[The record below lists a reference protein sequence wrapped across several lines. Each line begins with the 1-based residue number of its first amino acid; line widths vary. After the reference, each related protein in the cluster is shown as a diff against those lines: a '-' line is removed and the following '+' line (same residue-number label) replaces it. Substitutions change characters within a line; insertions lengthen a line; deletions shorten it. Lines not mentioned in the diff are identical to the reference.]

1 MRKNT
6 LFVSSLFLAACSA
19 PPEGQLLH
27 SDISDTLF
35 LADTVGVLVGD
46 EDYTFGAVMDLEP
59 IPGGFAVLDG
69 IFCRISTY
77 DHGACFTGSA
87 GGRGEGPGEFS
98 FPFSFCRLHD
108 GGYLLFDQGARR
120 YALYSSD
127 LSFEGSYPSGMGLPL
142 LMSPAGD
149 SSVVMGKIEIIFAEG
164 ILMTGQRIFSM
175 NPYSGE
181 EGVVYREHMEE
192 MGGSDIDL
200 RPHYSFFTT
209 DSSGR
214 VYLARYDSDIYA
226 IDVLSAGGDS
236 LDRFIFE
243 PEPRP
248 EFDRETHQLRFLPI
262 TIPLTTSEGTS
273 VLEVSAPE
281 LHPYVTYLATGPGD
295 SIWVR
300 RYGLPESEHWDVV
313 SPEGELVRRVVL
325 FADTMGTGAYPSLQ
339 LSPWGIAATMNEN
352 EVERFYTVE

>member
-1 MRKNT
+1 M
-6 LFVSSLFLAACSA
+6 
-19 PPEGQLLH
+19 
-27 SDISDTLF
+27 
-35 LADTVGVLVGD
+35 
-46 EDYTFGAVMDLEP
+46 
-59 IPGGFAVLDG
+59 
-69 IFCRISTY
+69 
-77 DHGACFTGSA
+77 
-87 GGRGEGPGEFS
+87 
-98 FPFSFCRLHD
+98 
-108 GGYLLFDQGARR
+108 
-120 YALYSSD
+120 
-127 LSFEGSYPSGMGLPL
+127 
-142 LMSPAGD
+142 MSPAGD
-149 SSVVMGKIEIIFAEG
+149 SSVVVGKIEIMFAEEK
-164 ILMTGQRIFSM
+164 LMAGQRIFSM

-181 EGVVYREHMEE
+181 EGVVYHEHIEE

-339 LSPWGIAATMNEN
+339 LSPWGMAATMNEN